1 MHANW
6 LRPADHEE
14 ILEIVEPRSKVLD
27 LGCGDGSL
35 LRLLIDEREV
45 LGRGVEIDETM
56 IIASISKGLSVFQGN
71 LNEGLQDYASGSYDY
86 VILNQTLQIVERPD
100 RLIQEML
107 RVGKRAIVSFP
118 NFGYYRIRLMTLFSG
133 RMPVTRD
140 LPHRWYNSPN
150 IHLCCRNDFVTFCRR
165 NQIRILHE
173 INIAQRRRIGNWLAN
188 LRSAE
193 VLFVMA
199 GR

>member
-1 MHANW
+1 M
-6 LRPADHEE
+6 
-14 ILEIVEPRSKVLD
+14 
-27 LGCGDGSL
+27 
-35 LRLLIDEREV
+35 
-45 LGRGVEIDETM
+45 
-56 IIASISKGLSVFQGN
+56 
-71 LNEGLQDYASGSYDY
+71 
-86 VILNQTLQIVERPD
+86 
-100 RLIQEML
+100 
-107 RVGKRAIVSFP
+107 GKRAIVSFP